1 MNPLRY
7 KLLFALFLVHNL
19 SHTQENTE
27 GSSNSME
34 EFNQLFSYETK
45 SISNDKLSL
54 FLVEKIEIKLNS
66 IADLYFNY
74 GMGRQHYNFSPEQIS
89 QMEKRIKQ
97 IALGHYLEGNPVIIE
112 SVGGASGCPDKWIY
126 PHSYLNTK
134 VTKVLFCFTCTE
146 NRKYYND
153 LISIFNSKTK
163 ELIEKNQFLAKY

>member
-7 KLLFALFLVHNL
+7 KLFLTLFSVCNL
-19 SHTQENTE
+19 SYTQENIE
-27 GSSNSME
+27 GRSNSLD
-34 EFNQLFSYETK
+34 EFNRLFTYESI
-45 SISNDKLSL
+45 SISNNQLSL
-54 FLVEKIEIKLNS
+54 FISENFEIKLNS

-74 GMGRQHYNFSPEQIS
+74 GMGRQHYNFSSEQIS
-89 QMEKRIKQ
+89 QMEIRIKQ

-126 PHSYLNTK
+126 TDSYSNAK
-134 VTKVLFCFTCTE
+134 VTKLLFCFTCTE
-146 NRKYYND
+146 NRKYYYD